1 MVAVPADRQART
13 PDLDGREERLSNKD
27 DVAGDAGARAWAVRA
42 ADGGAVID
50 GGACDDFAGAF
61 VIVSLPLGAG
71 QWQRQLTEAERDIAQ
86 QILLGESNK
95 RIAERRGT
103 SARTVANQ
111 IAGIYQKLGIASR
124 AELAARATRR
134 TGELS

>member
-1 MVAVPADRQART
+1 M
-13 PDLDGREERLSNKD
+13 SNKD

-42 ADGGAVID
+42 EDGGATID
-50 GGACDDFAGAF
+50 GGASDDFAGAF

-134 TGELS
+134 TAELS